1 MGWIVR
7 LATPILLHYW
17 QLIAWLR
24 QRLIYSSRIFG
35 AVKMK
40 TWAKILSVVLLV
52 YTIVAGFLFTVPR
65 LNIVNESIRSLY
77 FHVPMWFGM
86 IALFTVSLVYS
97 ILYLNKPSFKRDTYA
112 VEFVHAGILLNLLGL
127 TTGMIWAN
135 YTWGSPWHGDPKQN
149 GAAIALLIYLAYF
162 VLRGSIE
169 NEDQKARL
177 SAVYNIFAYAAMI
190 PLLFIIPR
198 MTSSMHPGNGGNPGF
213 NAYDLDSNMRL
224 VFYPAVLGWGLLGT
238 WIATL
243 RVRVRLLND
252 RLFNLNNE

>member
-1 MGWIVR
+1 MK
-7 LATPILLHYW
+7 
-17 QLIAWLR
+17 AW
-24 QRLIYSSRIFG
+24 
-35 AVKMK
+35 VKV
-40 TWAKILSVVLLV
+40 LCVLLLV
-52 YTIVAGFLFTVPR
+52 YTIVGGFLLEVPR
-65 LNIVNESIRSLY
+65 LNIVNESIRALY

-97 ILYLNKPSFKRDTYA
+97 ILYLNKPTFKRDTYS
-112 VEFVHAGILLNLLGL
+112 VEFVHAGIVLNLLGL

-190 PLLFIIPR
+190 PLLFIVPR

-213 NAYDLDSNMRL
+213 NSYDLDSRMRL
-224 VFYPAVLGWGLLGT
+224 IFYPAVIGWTLLGV
-238 WIATL
+238 WIAIL
-243 RVRVRLLND
+243 RVRVRLITEKLLNLEND
-252 RLFNLNNE
+252 